1 MQRQDAVKLVQKY
14 NKEPF
19 HMQHAFTVEAVMR
32 WFANELGYG
41 AEADFWG
48 LAGLLHDVD
57 FEMWPDEH
65 CKKAPELLAEI
76 GADEA
81 LVHAVCSHGWGECS
95 DVEPVH
101 QMEKVLFA
109 IDELSGLI
117 GAAAIMRPSKS
128 VMDLELKSV
137 KKKYKDKKFAAG
149 CSRDVIEKGAANLGW
164 TVDELIEKTIL
175 AMREDE
181 AAINEACASFDA

>member
-41 AEADFWG
+41 SEADFWA

-65 CKKAPELLAEI
+65 CKK
-76 GADEA
+76 
-81 LVHAVCSHGWGECS
+81 
-95 DVEPVH
+95 
-101 QMEKVLFA
+101 
-109 IDELSGLI
+109 
-117 GAAAIMRPSKS
+117 RPSCWPKLAQ
-128 VMDLELKSV
+128 MKRWCTLC
-137 KKKYKDKKFAAG
+137 AATA
-149 CSRDVIEKGAANLGW
+149 GAS
-164 TVDELIEKTIL
+164 
-175 AMREDE
+175 
-181 AAINEACASFDA
+181 AAT